1 MVNNQD
7 MIVQFSGYGT
17 CSLDTKCQKIFG
29 RLSKHDN
36 KTKHYRK
43 VLLKTHA
50 TFYEPSETFYEPSET
65 FNEPSET
72 FNEPL

>member
-50 TFYEPSETFYEPSET
+50 TFYKS
-65 FNEPSET
+65 
-72 FNEPL
+72 